1 MVRFYR
7 LIQMV
12 FLTIQVFTF
21 SELKQGMQEF
31 WTQQSAAL
39 KNLRFKKQYEVK
51 RGSKKANQIEKEY
64 GEKLEEETWIRK
76 R

>member
-21 SELKQGMQEF
+21 SELKQGIQEF
-31 WTQQSAAL
+31 WAQQSAAL